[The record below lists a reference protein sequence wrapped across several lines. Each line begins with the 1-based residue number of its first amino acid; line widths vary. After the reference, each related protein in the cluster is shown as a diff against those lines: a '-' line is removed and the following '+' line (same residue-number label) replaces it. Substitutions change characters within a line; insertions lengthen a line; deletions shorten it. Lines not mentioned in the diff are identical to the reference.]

1 MDRTTRCARPGCGLS
16 AAATMTYDYAS
27 RTVWLDHPGDEPDPA
42 AAWGL
47 CVTHADTLRVPV
59 GWAIDDRRTP
69 IIALRPASI
78 AV

>member
-1 MDRTTRCARPGCGLS
+1 MDLRRCARPGCGGS

-27 RTVWLDHPGDEPDPA
+27 RTVWLDNPGAEPDPN

-47 CVTHADTLRVPV
+47 CLTHADTLRVPV
-59 GWAIDDRRTP
+59 GWARDDRRTP
-69 IIALRPASI
+69 IIPLRPAI